1 MPAGVGRGK
10 LPAIT
15 PDLLTTPSDLA
26 AHPAHIPAAF
36 ASELLDMEVGEL
48 MTPGCVTI
56 SEDASVGQAAQ
67 ALAAYRIHAVL
78 VVGAA
83 NGTPLGWVTARGLLS
98 WLNRDRSLV
107 SAREAIT
114 EQVTAIH
121 PCEAVSAAL
130 RALSNPGVTHL
141 VVRRDPNLL
150 PEGVITD
157 FDLAVVASP

>member
-1 MPAGVGRGK
+1 MNSADM
-10 LPAIT
+10 T
-15 PDLLTTPSDLA
+15 SELL
-26 AHPAHIPAAF
+26 
-36 ASELLDMEVGEL
+36 ASELLDKEVIEL

-67 ALAAYRIHAVL
+67 ALAAHRSHAVL

-83 NGTPLGWVTARGLLS
+83 NGTPLGWVTALGLLG
-98 WLNRDRSLV
+98 WLGRDRSLV

-121 PCEAVSAAL
+121 PDEPLSTAL
-130 RALSNPGVTHL
+130 RALSSPGVTHL

-150 PEGVITD
+150 PEGVISD
-157 FDLAVVASP
+157 FDLAVMATP

>member
-1 MPAGVGRGK
+1 VKLDVGHSPAP
-10 LPAIT
+10 L
-15 PDLLTTPSDLA
+15 
-26 AHPAHIPAAF
+26 
-36 ASELLDMEVGEL
+36 ASELLDTEVAEL

-67 ALAAYRIHAVL
+67 ALAAHRSHAVL
-78 VVGAA
+78 VVGTA
-83 NGTPLGWVTARGLLS
+83 GGGPLGWVTARGLLG
-98 WLNRDRSLV
+98 WLDRDRSLV

-121 PCEAVSAAL
+121 PDEPVSTAR

-141 VVRRDPNLL
+141 VVRRGPNLP

-157 FDLAVVASP
+157 FDLAVMATP